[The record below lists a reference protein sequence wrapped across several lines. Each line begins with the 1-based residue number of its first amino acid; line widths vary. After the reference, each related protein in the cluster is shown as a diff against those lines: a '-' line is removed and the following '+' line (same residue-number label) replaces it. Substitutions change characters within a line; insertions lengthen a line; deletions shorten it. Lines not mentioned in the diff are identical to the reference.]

1 MSKLKEEIRNDL
13 KTAMKAKEKE
23 RTAAIRALLAAI
35 IAEETAS
42 ARRELTDEDLLKV
55 VAREIKKRRESA
67 DMYNENGRPEL
78 AEAELAEIPFFEE
91 YQPAQLDDAEVA
103 QLVEESVSEVEAE
116 AGEPVSMKLMGKVM
130 QAVNAKAAG
139 SVDGK
144 RLSEAVKARLQG

>member
-130 QAVNAKAAG
+130 QAANAKAAG